1 MSRPGPHNWI
11 QKTDMADETTPVA
24 VAAVTPAPT
33 PKPAAKPAEKA
44 KVVAP
49 PYRDYPT
56 IPALKIDSMV
66 ESNPYVSA
74 AAHNEALGF
83 PGTLVD
89 GWEQK
94 AVAKMGE
101 LLGKYRSLRVYMD
114 ACVHCGAC
122 TDKCHY
128 FIGTGDPKNMPV
140 ARQDLMRS
148 VYRRYYTLPGKLFPK
163 LVGARDMTKDVLDD
177 WFRYYNQ
184 CSECR
189 RCSVFCPYG
198 IDTAEVTMAA
208 KEIMDSVG
216 HGHKYVNEIMGKVH
230 KIGNNLGLPGPAL
243 ENTLEGLEE
252 DVLEDTGAAVK
263 YPLDV
268 KGAEVLLV
276 TPSADFFA
284 EPHVDSLIGYGK
296 VFHAAGISWT
306 LSSKASEAGNF
317 GMFIGNYEQMKKIA
331 MRVREAALE
340 LGVKRIVVG
349 ECGHAWRVAYAFW
362 NTLTGIGAGAGVGKP
377 DPFAIQLQKQLD
389 PNYKQPSHICEVT
402 WDLIQAGRLKFN
414 KEANDHRI
422 VTFHDSCNVARGSR
436 MGDYAGGQFDIP
448 RNIIRAVANH
458 YVDMSEATTREKTFC
473 CGGGGGLLTDELLDL
488 RVKGA
493 LPRMEALNEIVQKN
507 GVNFMATICAICKAQ
522 FTKVLPYYGFKMGMV
537 GGVHQLVSTA
547 IVLSNEQ

>member
-1 MSRPGPHNWI
+1 
-11 QKTDMADETTPVA
+11 MADETTPVA
-24 VAAVTPAPT
+24 AAPAPK
-33 PKPAAKPAEKA
+33 PAAPAAKPAEKA

-49 PYRDYPT
+49 AYREFPT
-56 IPALKIDSMV
+56 ITALKVDSMA
-66 ESNPYVSA
+66 ESNPYVA
-74 AAHNEALGF
+74 AAVHNESVGF

-163 LVGARDMTKDVLDD
+163 LVGARDMTKEVLDD

-208 KEIMDSVG
+208 KEIMHSVG
-216 HGHKYVNEIMGKVH
+216 LGHKYVNEIIGKVH

-268 KGAEVLLV
+268 QGAEVLLV

-317 GMFIGNYEQMKKIA
+317 GMFIGNYDQMKKIA

-362 NTLTGIGAGAGVGKP
+362 NTLTGIGAGAD

-458 YVDMSEATTREKTFC
+458 YVDMSPETTREKTFC

-493 LPRMEALNEIVQKN
+493 LPRMEALNRIVQDN

-522 FTKVLPYYGFKMGMV
+522 FTKVLPYYGFKMSMV

-547 IVLSNEQ
+547 IVLNNEQ